1 MEPGRVAFI
10 NFGEDY
16 GRQVTIVD
24 IADVNRVLVDGENFP
39 RTILPLKRLSLTK
52 TVVKIGRG
60 ARTGTLVKAT
70 KACVVSKKWQ
80 ETPFMKKLTMRTTRA
95 NLTDFERFQVMLNR
109 KGRSLAIK
117 KSVKSS
123 TKPAAKPAPKQAA
136 KPIQKGK
143 KGKK

>member
-1 MEPGRVAFI
+1 
-10 NFGEDY
+10 
-16 GRQVTIVD
+16 
-24 IADVNRVLVDGENFP
+24 
-39 RTILPLKRLSLTK
+39 
-52 TVVKIGRG
+52 
-60 ARTGTLVKAT
+60 
-70 KACVVSKKWQ
+70 
-80 ETPFMKKLTMRTTRA
+80 MKKLTQRTTRA